1 MNRQSGIWTFDL
13 HQDHLYIV
21 SHAAFQ
27 GNQNG
32 NDIMNSTNTSSHN
45 ASLDPRTLTKIQ
57 KEIEKLNGC
66 DIITGLE
73 KVDFKAP
80 KSVNQSIDYKSMSQ
94 KYLQKPNH
102 IPYISHRASPNLHVG
117 FKMKKKN
124 IDPKIEAKIN
134 DFIALR
140 NHGFFASDSLGAMKF
155 PKESNYY

>member
-1 MNRQSGIWTFDL
+1 MNRQSGIWTFGL
-13 HQDHLYIV
+13 HQDYLYIV

-27 GNQNG
+27 ANQNG

-45 ASLDPRTLTKIQ
+45 ASIDPRKLTKIQ

-102 IPYISHRASPNLHVG
+102 IPYISHRASPNLHTS

-124 IDPKIEAKIN
+124 IDPKLEAKIN